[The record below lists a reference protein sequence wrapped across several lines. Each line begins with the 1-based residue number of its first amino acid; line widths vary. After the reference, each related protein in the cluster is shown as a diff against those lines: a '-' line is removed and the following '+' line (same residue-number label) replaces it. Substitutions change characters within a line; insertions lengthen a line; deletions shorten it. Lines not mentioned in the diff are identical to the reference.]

1 MVRGGRLRPL
11 ALASVG
17 FLYATVGLFPLLWLL
32 ASSFKS
38 NLEVLEN
45 PWGLPA
51 VMRFQNYSNAWTMGN
66 LGIYLWNS
74 TYVTLSSLVLGL
86 VVSILA
92 VYPLARSTGK
102 LNRYLYLFIGAGVV
116 IPVNTLLVP
125 LFVMFTNMK
134 VMINNPLSL
143 ILIYT
148 AMNIPFN
155 VLILYGF
162 MQQLPVEIDES
173 AIMDGTPVFRLIF
186 SIIIPVLKPALATA
200 SVLSFLSKWN
210 ELLFAITFITDSL
223 KRTLPAGLATFVG
236 RFTIDYSSFFAGLIV
251 SIIPTALFYIAMQKQ
266 VIAGL
271 TAGTVK

>member
-223 KRTLPAGLATFVG
+223 KRTATRRLGHF
-236 RFTIDYSSFFAGLIV
+236 R
-251 SIIPTALFYIAMQKQ
+251 
-266 VIAGL
+266 
-271 TAGTVK
+271 GTFHH